1 MTLFLTECR
10 MESSHPLATPPATR
24 ETHDCGIRRK
34 LSVHIG
40 VPPESS
46 PPGGTRGA
54 AGPAAAE
61 AGREAI
67 NDYFLAGQ
75 VAVTLNGQ
83 CCCLGS
89 QPTNCIPWPTTNRRN
104 EAVESAI
111 TSSGSAVS
119 IYESQASSSSHDS
132 ERSSRT
138 HETCRCR
145 STSRYFSEASC
156 SDSKDMK
163 RHVR

>member
-1 MTLFLTECR
+1 

-83 CCCLGS
+83 CCLSWKPADKLHPVADDQS
-89 QPTNCIPWPTTNRRN
+89 Q
-104 EAVESAI
+104 
-111 TSSGSAVS
+111 
-119 IYESQASSSSHDS
+119 
-132 ERSSRT
+132 
-138 HETCRCR
+138 
-145 STSRYFSEASC
+145 
-156 SDSKDMK
+156 K
-163 RHVR
+163 